1 MIRFGITL
9 ILFLFISLAA
19 KAQAD
24 QEIMMMSGSVIQG
37 KVTGQDSVYLYYD
50 HFKRSGKSKSKKLD
64 LERVFSI
71 NGPSGE
77 EKVIYYMD
85 TAVGNYFSVDEMR
98 FYIKGEQDAMR
109 HYRGNWSLLVGVP
122 LTAGL
127 SYVLV
132 PTPLPF
138 AVPFAY
144 LVATG
149 IPKYKIPKDRIESSD
164 LITEPAYVLG
174 FERVARN
181 KRLFKSLAAGMIGT
195 AAGFALKVYLES
207 DK

>member
-1 MIRFGITL
+1 MIRTGTAIA
-9 ILFLFISLAA
+9 FLFCFSFGLLA
-19 KAQAD
+19 QED
-24 QEIMMMSGSVIQG
+24 QEILMMSGKLVTG
-37 KVTGQDSVYLYYD
+37 KVTGQDSLYLYYD
-50 HFKRSGKSKSKKLD
+50 HVKKSGKAKAKKLD

-71 NGPSGE
+71 NGSEGE

-85 TAVGNYFSVDEMR
+85 TAVGNYFSIDEMR
-98 FYIKGEQDAMR
+98 FYIKGEQDAMK
-109 HYRGNWSLLVGVP
+109 YYKGNWSILVGLP

-127 SYVLV
+127 SFLFV

-144 LVATG
+144 LAATG

-181 KRLFKSLAAGMIGT
+181 KRLFKSLAAGLVGT
-195 AAGFALKVYLES
+195 AAGFALKVYLDSE
-207 DK
+207 K